1 MQTIDLREDAKVFR
15 RELESNV
22 KSIVA
27 AKPASLSAL
36 EIGYSCDQSGWIFIH
51 ADERPQHE
59 RDGQWTIKI
68 DEDRCID
75 FGHWI
80 EAIESSFE
88 GEAFTVIKIDG
99 TQFVVPALDE
109 DTEEQSEDADDPFTA
124 AIGEMILAV
133 LMNAKSDGMFTP
145 LKTFGDVQLD
155 IEDFNGG
162 WGWPE
167 YDDLGKTNLAY
178 PMR

>member
-1 MQTIDLREDAKVFR
+1 MQTIDLREDAKAFR

-22 KSIVA
+22 QSIVA

-59 RDGQWTIKI
+59 RDGQWTTKI
-68 DEDRCID
+68 DEDRSID

-80 EAIESSFE
+80 DAIESGLE

-99 TQFVVPALDE
+99 TSFVVPAFDE
-109 DTEEQSEDADDPFTA
+109 DAEEQDDADDPFTV

-133 LMNAKSDGMFTP
+133 LLDAKSDGVFTP
-145 LKTFGDVQLD
+145 LKPYGDVQLD

-167 YDDLGKTNLAY
+167 YDDLGKTNLA
-178 PMR
+178 

>member
-1 MQTIDLREDAKVFR
+1 MQTIDLREDAKVHR
-15 RELESNV
+15 RGLESNV
-22 KSIVA
+22 KSIAA

-59 RDGQWTIKI
+59 RDGQWTTRI

-75 FGHWI
+75 FEHWI
-80 EAIESSFE
+80 EAIESSFD

-99 TQFVVPALDE
+99 TPFVVAALDE
-109 DTEEQSEDADDPFTA
+109 DAEEQDDDADDPFVV
-124 AIGEMILAV
+124 AIGEMILDV
-133 LMNAKSDGMFTP
+133 LVNAKSDGVFTP
-145 LKTFGDVQLD
+145 LNTFGAVQLD

-162 WGWPE
+162 WGWPV
-167 YDDLGKTNLAY
+167 YDELGKTNLA
-178 PMR
+178 

>member
-59 RDGQWTIKI
+59 RDGQWTTKI
-68 DEDRCID
+68 DEDRCVD
-75 FGHWI
+75 FGHCFLNTSMMNSI
-80 EAIESSFE
+80 TSQRCDFPRRALRSS
-88 GEAFTVIKIDG
+88 IR
-99 TQFVVPALDE
+99 PR
-109 DTEEQSEDADDPFTA
+109 S
-124 AIGEMILAV
+124 
-133 LMNAKSDGMFTP
+133 
-145 LKTFGDVQLD
+145 
-155 IEDFNGG
+155 FN
-162 WGWPE
+162 WR
-167 YDDLGKTNLAY
+167 NS
-178 PMR
+178 RRCR

>member
-22 KSIVA
+22 QSIVA

-59 RDGQWTIKI
+59 RDGQWTTKI
-68 DEDRCID
+68 DEDRSID

-80 EAIESSFE
+80 DAIESGFE

-99 TQFVVPALDE
+99 TSFVVPAFDE
-109 DTEEQSEDADDPFTA
+109 DAEEQDDADDPFTV

-133 LMNAKSDGMFTP
+133 LLDAKSDGVFTP
-145 LKTFGDVQLD
+145 LKPYGDVQLD

-167 YDDLGKTNLAY
+167 YDDLGKTNLA
-178 PMR
+178 

>member
-1 MQTIDLREDAKVFR
+1 MRTIDLRDDAKVFR

-22 KSIVA
+22 KTIAA

-51 ADERPQHE
+51 ADERPKHE
-59 RDGQWTIKI
+59 RDGQWTTSI

-88 GEAFTVIKIDG
+88 GESFTVIKIDG

-109 DTEEQSEDADDPFTA
+109 DTEEESEDGDDPFTV
-124 AIGEMILAV
+124 AIGEMILDV
-133 LMNAKSDGMFTP
+133 LLKAKSDGVFKP
-145 LKTFGDVQLD
+145 FKSYGDVQLD

-167 YDDLGKTNLAY
+167 YDDLGKTNLA
-178 PMR
+178 

>member
-1 MQTIDLREDAKVFR
+1 MRTIDLRKDAKVFR
-15 RELESNV
+15 RELESSV
-22 KSIVA
+22 KSLTT

-51 ADERPQHE
+51 ADERPTHE
-59 RDGQWTIKI
+59 RDGQWTTSI

-75 FGHWI
+75 CGHWI

-99 TQFVVPALDE
+99 TQLVVPALDE
-109 DTEEQSEDADDPFTA
+109 DAEEESEDGDDPFTV

-133 LMNAKSDGMFTP
+133 LLKAKSDGVFKP
-145 LKTFGDVQLD
+145 LKSYGDVQLD

-167 YDDLGKTNLAY
+167 YDGLGKTNLA
-178 PMR
+178 

>member
-1 MQTIDLREDAKVFR
+1 MQTIDLREDAKVFLH
-15 RELESNV
+15 ELESKV
-22 KSIVA
+22 QLIVA

-36 EIGYSCDQSGWIFIH
+36 EIGYSCDQAGWIFIH
-51 ADERPQHE
+51 ADERSQHE
-59 RDGQWTIKI
+59 RDGQWTTRI
-68 DEDRCID
+68 DEDQYID

-80 EAIESSFE
+80 EAIEAGFE
-88 GEAFTVIKIDG
+88 GEAFNVIRIDG

-109 DTEEQSEDADDPFTA
+109 DADEQNVDTDDPLTA

-133 LMNAKSDGMFTP
+133 LMDAKSDGVFKP
-145 LKTFGDVQLD
+145 FKSYGDVQLD

-167 YDDLGKTNLAY
+167 YDDLGKTNLG
-178 PMR
+178 

>member
-1 MQTIDLREDAKVFR
+1 MKTIDLREDAKVFR

-22 KSIVA
+22 KSIAA

-59 RDGQWTIKI
+59 RDGQWTTEI

-75 FGHWI
+75 FEHWI
-80 EAIESSFE
+80 EAIESSYE

-99 TQFVVPALDE
+99 TPFVVPALDE
-109 DTEEQSEDADDPFTA
+109 DAEEQDDDADDPFVV
-124 AIGEMILAV
+124 AIGEMILDV
-133 LMNAKSDGMFTP
+133 LMKAKSDGVFTP
-145 LKTFGDVQLD
+145 LNTFGTVQLD

-167 YDDLGKTNLAY
+167 YDELGKTNLA
-178 PMR
+178 